1 MMWNKRIHFQPTSD
15 MCLFDEYKL
24 EFMLVKAVDLS
35 PPPQGDQLWTLSFMS
50 NKFSEDD
57 CFANKWGRRPSLF
70 AFALIFHCNIRPLL
84 DDIK

>member
-35 PPPQGDQLWTLSFMS
+35 PPPPRRSIVD
-50 NKFSEDD
+50 SE
-57 CFANKWGRRPSLF
+57 
-70 AFALIFHCNIRPLL
+70 FHVKQIQRG
-84 DDIK
+84 